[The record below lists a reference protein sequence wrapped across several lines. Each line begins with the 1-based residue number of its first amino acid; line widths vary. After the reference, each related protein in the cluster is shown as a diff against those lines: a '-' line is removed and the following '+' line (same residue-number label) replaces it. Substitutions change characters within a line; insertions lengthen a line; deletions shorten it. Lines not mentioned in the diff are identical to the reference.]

1 MGTQLQHLK
10 EDLLWTECQKA
21 KFNEG
26 SFRWPRQGFSSV
38 RASFFPDIPEYSRN
52 SSGAP
57 GRKQRHCGKLYLT
70 MKGGIN
76 KVLWIVAVTGMVI
89 IALFLYLRFR
99 AAKRIE
105 RNIAF

>member
-1 MGTQLQHLK
+1 
-10 EDLLWTECQKA
+10 
-21 KFNEG
+21 
-26 SFRWPRQGFSSV
+26 
-38 RASFFPDIPEYSRN
+38 
-52 SSGAP
+52 
-57 GRKQRHCGKLYLT
+57 

-76 KVLWIVAVTGMVI
+76 TVLWIAVVTGMVI